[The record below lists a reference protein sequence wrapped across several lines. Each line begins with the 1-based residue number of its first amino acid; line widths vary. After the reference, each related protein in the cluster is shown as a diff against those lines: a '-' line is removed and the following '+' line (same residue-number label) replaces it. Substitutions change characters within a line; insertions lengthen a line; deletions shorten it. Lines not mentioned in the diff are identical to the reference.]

1 LPIVDELM
9 ALKPGARIGPYEV
22 ATQIGEGGMGE
33 VYRAMDMTLGR
44 TVAIKVLPDAF
55 ASDAERLARFERE
68 ARNLAALNHPNIAQI
83 YGVERSTPVPALVME
98 LVEGPTLAD
107 RIARG
112 PIPVDEA
119 LPIARQI
126 AEALEAAHEQGI
138 VHRDLKP
145 ANIKVRDDGTVK
157 VLDFGLAKAV
167 VPVAAISSNQSLSP
181 TITTPAM
188 TQMGVILGT
197 AAYMAPEQAKG
208 RPADKRTDVWAFG
221 CVLYEMLTGRRAFE
235 GEDLS
240 DTLANILK
248 SAPDWTL
255 LPSDLPAPI
264 RNLVTMCVEKDRR
277 RRIGEASVAKFLLS
291 EDATRVVSDAPAAAA
306 DAALTPVR
314 PWPLRRFALVS
325 ASLFLIGGLAGAA
338 TVWLTT
344 RGTPPQL
351 ARFEVMTTGSEALA
365 LGGLTRDI
373 AISPDGTGV
382 VYRSGSSQLFI
393 RPIDQL
399 KPTLLTASA
408 TSLPAN
414 PFFSPDGQWVGFHT
428 PVGVWKVAVSGGPS
442 LLVSQLAG
450 VPRGASWGLDGTI
463 VFAKEGEPGLRRV
476 SAGGG
481 EATVLTRPDPGRGEA
496 SHIWPEFLP
505 RGRAVLFTIEPPGG
519 AGGAAQIAVLDLE
532 TGMSKILLR
541 GGSDARYA
549 PSGHLV
555 YTAAGTLRAVPF
567 DLDRL
572 EVSGA
577 PVPVIPDVAT
587 SGAGGANFALAD
599 NGTLVYAPAGT
610 NSTIAG
616 PRTLVWVDRQ
626 GREEPIDAPPRSY
639 LYPRLSP
646 DGTRVALDIRDEQS
660 DIWLFDLTRNNLR
673 RVTFDPGIDQFPV
686 WTPDGRRIVFST
698 SRGGRSG
705 RTISSQA
712 ADGSGF
718 PEPLSRADDEI
729 RFPTAISP
737 DGTRLII
744 MEADSGATGV
754 TADIL
759 ALRLDGNG
767 EVEPLIQTNAGERN
781 AEISPNGRW
790 LAYQSDE
797 SGRLEVYVRPFPAVN
812 SGKTQVSINGG
823 GWPLWSRDG
832 RELFYLGP
840 DRAVMSTR
848 VEPGDTWAGST
859 PTKIVNNPYLKPPDA
874 LFGRTY
880 DVSPDG
886 KRFLMIKPSTGQ
898 TSSFILVQNWLE
910 ELKRLVPTN

>member
-1 LPIVDELM
+1 M
-9 ALKPGARIGPYEV
+9 ALNPGSRLGPYEV
-22 ATQIGEGGMGE
+22 TAQIGAGGMGE
-33 VYRAMDMTLGR
+33 VYRATDTHLKR
-44 TVAIKVLPDAF
+44 HVALKVLPEAL
-55 ASDAERLARFERE
+55 ASDAERLARFQRE
-68 ARNLAALNHPNIAQI
+68 AEVLASLNHPNIAAL
-83 YGVERSTPVPALVME
+83 YGLEKSAGITALVME

-107 RIARG
+107 RIAMG
-112 PIPVDEA
+112 PIPWDDA
-119 LPIARQI
+119 LTIARQI

-138 VHRDLKP
+138 IHRDLKP

-167 VPVAAISSNQSLSP
+167 QPAAAMSSNQSLSP

-208 RPADKRTDVWAFG
+208 RPADKRSDVWAFG

-264 RNLVTMCVEKDRR
+264 RTLVTTCLEKDRR

-291 EDATRVVSDAPAAAA
+291 EDAMRGVSDAPPATA

-314 PWPLRRFALVS
+314 PWSPRRFALVS
-325 ASLFLIGGLAGAA
+325 AFLLVIGSLAGAA
-338 TVWLTT
+338 TVWLMT
-344 RGTPPQL
+344 RPTPPLL
-351 ARFEVMTTGSEALA
+351 ARFEVMTRGNEALA

-373 AISPDGTGV
+373 AISPDGTKV
-382 VYRSGSSQLFI
+382 VYRSASSQLFV
-393 RPIDQL
+393 RRIDQL
-399 KPTLLTASA
+399 KPTLLTASG

-428 PVGVWKVAVSGGPS
+428 PIGVWKVAVTGGPS
-442 LLVSQLAG
+442 LLVSQLPG
-450 VPRGASWGLDGTI
+450 VPRGASWGPDGTI

-476 SAGGG
+476 SAAGGD
-481 EATVLTRPDPGRGEA
+481 ATVLTKPDPERGEA

-505 RGRAVLFTIEPPGG
+505 GGRAVLFTIEPPGG

-532 TGMSKILLR
+532 TGMPKILLR

-616 PRTLVWVDRQ
+616 ARTLVWVDRQ
-626 GREEPIDAPPRSY
+626 GREEPIDAQPRSY

-660 DIWLFDLTRNNLR
+660 DIWLLDLTRNTLR
-673 RVTFDPGIDQFPV
+673 RVTYDPGIDQFPV
-686 WTPDGRRIVFST
+686 WTPDGSRIVFST
-698 SRGGRSG
+698 SIGGRSG

-712 ADGSGF
+712 ADGSGS
-718 PEPLSRADDEI
+718 PEPLSQNDDKI
-729 RFPTAISP
+729 RFPTAVSP
-737 DGTRLII
+737 DGTRLIV
-744 MEADSGATGV
+744 METDSGATGV
-754 TADIL
+754 TTDIL
-759 ALRLDGNG
+759 ALRLDKNG

-797 SGRLEVYVRPFPAVN
+797 SGRLEVYVRPFPDVN
-812 SGKTQVSINGG
+812 SGQTQVSNGG

-848 VEPGDTWAGST
+848 VEPGNTWTAAS
-859 PTKIVNNPYLKPPDA
+859 PTKIIDNPYLSPPDA

-880 DVSPDG
+880 DVSRDG
-886 KRFLMIKPSTGQ
+886 NRFLMIKPAGGQ
-898 TSSFILVQNWLE
+898 TSSFILVQNWLA
-910 ELKRLVPTN
+910 ELERLAPR